1 VFTRIHADTP
11 EVVSMLPFLLA
22 GVIATDTLLGAG
34 RDSVP
39 RPRPAADTAVRV
51 KVGAFIDG
59 YYAWDTGRPRAFDR
73 AYTTQP
79 ARHNEFNI
87 NLAFVEATLR
97 GERIRGRVAL
107 QAGTSVQS
115 NYAAEPRVGSVSGG
129 DLMRSVQEATVGVRV
144 HPRLWVDGGVYFSYI
159 GLESWISR
167 DNPTYTR
174 SLIADYTPYY
184 LSGVKL
190 TWQVA
195 PQLVAQAHVMN
206 GWQNVSESNADK
218 AVGTRLEWRPHPT
231 LSLGWGT
238 FIGNQQ
244 PDSVPARPRLFNQV
258 TARWLPAGWDL
269 SATLDLGRQ
278 RRPTAGSDHWTGSA
292 LVVRRAVSGTT
303 AVVARVEHLFDRGQ
317 VLVVTG
323 TRDGFRTTGAS
334 LGLDKTL
341 DQRVL
346 WRTEARAFRSGDAV
360 WPQGGRAAADR
371 RSALLVTSLALTL

>member
-1 VFTRIHADTP
+1 
-11 EVVSMLPFLLA
+11 MLPFLLA

-51 KVGAFIDG
+51 TVGAFIDG
-59 YYAWDTGRPRAFDR
+59 YYAWDSGRPRAFDR
-73 AYTTQP
+73 AWTTQP
-79 ARHNEFNI
+79 ARHNEFNV

-115 NYAAEPRVGSVSGG
+115 NYAAEPEVGAVSGG
-129 DLMRSVQEATVGVRV
+129 ALSRTLQEATAGVRL

-174 SLIADYTPYY
+174 SLIADFTPNY
-184 LSGVKL
+184 LSGVRI

-195 PQLVAQAHVMN
+195 PRLSAQAHVMN
-206 GWQNVSESNADK
+206 GWQNLSETNGDK
-218 AVGTRLEWRPHPT
+218 AVGTRLEWQPHPT
-231 LSLGWGT
+231 LALGWGT
-238 FIGNQQ
+238 FLGNEQ
-244 PDSVPARPRLFNQV
+244 PDSLPPQQRLFNQI
-258 TARWLPAGWDL
+258 TARWLPGRWEL
-269 SATLDLGRQ
+269 SATLDAGRQ
-278 RRPTAGSDHWTGSA
+278 RRVQPGSDWWTGSA
-292 LVVRRAVSGTT
+292 
-303 AVVARVEHLFDRGQ
+303 VVARRALTEQVKVVGRIEHLYDLGQ
-317 VLVVTG
+317 VLVTTG
-323 TRDGFRTTGAS
+323 TDDGFRTTGAS
-334 LGLDKTL
+334 LGLDVTV

-360 WPQGGRAAADR
+360 WPRGGRAAADR